1 MNMDI
6 LIPLFQGNVAEAR
19 NYCEIA
25 KQTEWQEQEITET
38 AKPKQDLIL
47 FKVKK
52 YNFKRLTK
60 RK

>member
-1 MNMDI
+1 MEI

-19 NYCEIA
+19 NCCEIA
-25 KQTEWQEQEITET
+25 KQTEWQEQETIET
-38 AKPKQDLIL
+38 TKPKQDLIL

>member
-1 MNMDI
+1 MNMEI
-6 LIPLFQGNVAEAR
+6 LISLFQGNVAEAR

-25 KQTEWQEQEITET
+25 KQTEWQEQETIET
-38 AKPKQDLIL
+38 KSKQDLIL